1 MVFKFKNFFKVS
13 VVFGLTQVLGIYA
26 AYNLLPQFLGSVNEL
41 GFDDWSWYDFL
52 ILAVFFFVFV
62 FVTSKFK
69 KGGSI
74 FFKIILSILIFS
86 GSRIIFSVWAVSYW
100 PMLIALF
107 VVIVFWLMRN
117 VFTHNLVMILT
128 ISGIGASVG
137 LLFEPVSVVYLLIA
151 FSFYDIISVYKTG
164 HMIKLAKAM
173 MESRAIFGFVIPEE
187 GRSTRDKISQ
197 VTPGQGFMILGS
209 GDVVFPLLLS
219 VSLLSISIFQACVVA
234 IFSVVGLF
242 LMHTIF
248 NNQKTRRPMA
258 ALPPISLMAICGYLV
273 SWVLK

>member
-1 MVFKFKNFFKVS
+1 
-13 VVFGLTQVLGIYA
+13 
-26 AYNLLPQFLGSVNEL
+26 
-41 GFDDWSWYDFL
+41 
-52 ILAVFFFVFV
+52 
-62 FVTSKFK
+62 
-69 KGGSI
+69 
-74 FFKIILSILIFS
+74 
-86 GSRIIFSVWAVSYW
+86 
-100 PMLIALF
+100 MLIALF

-258 ALPPISLMAICGYLV
+258 ALPPISLMTICGYLI
-273 SWVLK
+273 SLVLK